1 MIKGSVDRKSRQ
13 AVPLNRRKLV
23 YSADDA
29 SPSITTI
36 PVTSVDA
43 AVQFR
48 DSDKSGSV
56 LVLGNQ
62 RSCFAIDLLIT
73 LLHDHPALALV
84 GHDRIGSTALSR

>member
-1 MIKGSVDRKSRQ
+1 
-13 AVPLNRRKLV
+13 V

-29 SPSITTI
+29 GPSITTI

-56 LVLGNQ
+56 LVLGIKDRAS
-62 RSCFAIDLLIT
+62 RSISSSLFFMTTLRWVWSGMIVSVLRLCRDDLER
-73 LLHDHPALALV
+73 ALK
-84 GHDRIGSTALSR
+84 